1 MILVAMLST
10 YWNHFQT
17 RPRYHWTNLVTK
29 FHDDKTINE
38 ASIVLSTTKL
48 LTKFHDNQTTNM
60 ASRVFTMKNARSH
73 VFQQT
78 ILELVED
85 FIRRKCSDQVSWRLD
100 YINVIFRVKNAR
112 PLGGHVFQ
120 LTRNTSNILGQLLV
134 LTRKN
139 ASPLGGHVFQAT
151 RTILELFHDDR
162 SIKAKNAPPPG
173 GHVFQP
179 NRTIFKLVTYITVTN
194 LLIRFREYR
203 TINVASRV
211 LTRQVLTPQD
221 TQWAKGVIIGS
232 KLLTNF
238 HDYSAINWNRRCTIE
253 NAGTKGDHKK
263 ST

>member
-1 MILVAMLST
+1 MFELKT
-10 YWNHFQT
+10 T
-17 RPRYHWTNLVTK
+17 KLVTK
-29 FHDDKTINE
+29 FHDDI
-38 ASIVLSTTKL
+38 IRTKL

-60 ASRVFTMKNARSH
+60 ASRVLTMFYNSHIKKNARSH

-112 PLGGHVFQ
+112 PLGGHFHEDWTIDVAS
-120 LTRNTSNILGQLLV
+120 RV

-151 RTILELFHDDR
+151 RTILEL
-162 SIKAKNAPPPG
+162 AKNAPPPG

-179 NRTIFKLVTYITVTN
+179 TRTIFKLVTYITVTN
-194 LLIRFREYR
+194 LLIRFREYW

-221 TQWAKGVIIGS
+221 TQWAKGGH
-232 KLLTNF
+232 K
-238 HDYSAINWNRRCTIE
+238 SAVLKGVEDRRCTIE
-253 NAGTKGDHKK
+253 NAGTKGDHKN